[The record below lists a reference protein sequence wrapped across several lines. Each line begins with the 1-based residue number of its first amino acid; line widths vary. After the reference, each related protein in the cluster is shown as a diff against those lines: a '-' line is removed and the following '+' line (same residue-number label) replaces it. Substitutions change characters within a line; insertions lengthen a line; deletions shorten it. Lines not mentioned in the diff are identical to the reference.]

1 MATSFASVQTLQT
14 VVDRKT
20 LPLSVR
26 ENDLAREDAETTEG
40 LNSVSEVGKK

>member
-1 MATSFASVQTLQT
+1 MATSFASAQTLQV

-20 LPLSVR
+20 LLLSVR
-26 ENDLAREDAETTEG
+26 ENDLAKGDAETTEG